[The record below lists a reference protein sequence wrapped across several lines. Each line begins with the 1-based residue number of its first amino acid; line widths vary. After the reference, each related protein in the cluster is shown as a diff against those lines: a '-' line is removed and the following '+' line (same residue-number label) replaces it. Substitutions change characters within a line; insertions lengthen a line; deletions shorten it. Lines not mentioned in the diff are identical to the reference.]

1 MPLISLPQHLEATLS
16 LSVVN
21 RIHDKVKNEKNKAVL
36 QNSEAKKNPIF
47 KKSPQH
53 LCIGSPVK
61 ISSDSS
67 LSKDSRKP
75 GRHLV
80 CAWH

>member
-36 QNSEAKKNPIF
+36 QNSEAKKTQF
-47 KKSPQH
+47 LKSH
-53 LCIGSPVK
+53 HSTCV
-61 ISSDSS
+61 
-67 LSKDSRKP
+67 
-75 GRHLV
+75 
-80 CAWH
+80 